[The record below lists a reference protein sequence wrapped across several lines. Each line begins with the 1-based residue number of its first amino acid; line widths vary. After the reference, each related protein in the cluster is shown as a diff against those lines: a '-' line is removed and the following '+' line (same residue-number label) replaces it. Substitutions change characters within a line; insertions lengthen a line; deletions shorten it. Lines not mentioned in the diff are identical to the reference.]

1 VSDERWGQVADWI
14 SGHVVP
20 EDDALREA
28 VERADAQ
35 GIPGIQ
41 VDPAMGKFLNVV
53 ARMIGAQRILEVGTL
68 AGYSTI
74 WLARA
79 LPEDGRLITLEYEPK
94 HAAVAEENIAAA
106 GLSDRVDLRVGAG
119 VDLLPQIAEAG
130 EGPFDL
136 VFIDADKE
144 SYDKY
149 LAWALDLTRIGSV
162 IIGDNVVR
170 GGRTLFEPDTPM
182 SQGMQRF
189 VELLQTDPRIDA
201 TVIQTVGDKSWD
213 GFAIGIVTDAD

>member
-35 GIPGIQ
+35 GIPEIQ

-170 GGRTLFEPDTPM
+170 GGRTLFDPDTPM

-189 VELLQTDPRIDA
+189 VQLLQTDPRIDA

>member
-1 VSDERWGQVADWI
+1 VSDASWADVAAWI
-14 SGHVVP
+14 QGHVVP

-28 VERADAQ
+28 VERAEAA

-41 VDPAMGKFLNVV
+41 VDPTMGKFLSLVV
-53 ARMIGAQRILEVGTL
+53 RMIGAQRVLEVGTL

-74 WLARA
+74 WMARA
-79 LPEDGRLITLEYEPK
+79 LPADGRLITLEFEPK

-119 VDLLPQIAEAG
+119 LDLLPKISDAE

-144 SYDKY
+144 NQDKY

-162 IIGDNVVR
+162 IIGDNIVR
-170 GGRTLFEPDTPM
+170 EGRTLSDPDTPM

-189 VELLQTDPRIDA
+189 VELMETDPRIDG
-201 TVIQTVGDKSWD
+201 TVIQTVGDKEWD

>member
-1 VSDERWGQVADWI
+1 VTDPRWGEVADWI
-14 SGHVVP
+14 TGRVVH
-20 EDDALREA
+20 EDEALRDA
-28 VERADAQ
+28 VARADAA

-41 VDPAMGKFLNVV
+41 VDPPMGKFLNLLV
-53 ARMIGAQRILEVGTL
+53 RMTGAQRVLEVGTL

-74 WLARA
+74 WMARG
-79 LPEDGRLITLEYEPK
+79 LPEDGRLITLEFDPK
-94 HAAVAEENIAAA
+94 HAEVAAENIAAA
-106 GLSDRVDLRVGAG
+106 GVSERVDLRVGAG
-119 VDLLPQIAEAG
+119 LDLLPAIAEAG

-144 SYDKY
+144 NQDKY

-162 IIGDNVVR
+162 IVGDNIVR
-170 GGRTLFEPDTPM
+170 EGRTLFDPGTPM
-182 SQGMQRF
+182 SQGIQRF
-189 VELLQTDPRIDA
+189 VELMEADPRIDG

>member
-20 EDDALREA
+20 EDDVLRDA
-28 VERADAQ
+28 VARADAA

-41 VDPAMGKFLNVV
+41 VDPAMGKFLNLVV
-53 ARMIGAQRILEVGTL
+53 RMTGAQRVLEVGTL
-68 AGYSTI
+68 AGYSTF
-74 WLARA
+74 WMARA
-79 LPEDGRLITLEYEPK
+79 LPEDVRLFTLEYEPG
-94 HAAVAEENIAAA
+94 HAAVASENIAAA
-106 GLSDRVDLRVGAG
+106 GLTERVDVRVGDGAE
-119 VDLLPQIAEAG
+119 LLAQIAEAG

-170 GGRTLFEPDTPM
+170 NGRTLFDPDTPM

-189 VELLQTDPRIDA
+189 VELLEADPRIDA

-213 GFAIGIVTDAD
+213 GFAIGIVTDSD